1 MVIPRG
7 SLYCEAMTEPLQTA
21 PTLLT
26 IGYESADL
34 DAFLAT
40 LSEHGVTLL
49 VDTRERAQSRRRGY
63 SKTALSTALAEQN
76 IDYRHLRDLGTPPGI
91 RKAYKLDRDFAALRA
106 GYTLHLATQGVAL
119 EELGTLAARKRVCL
133 LCYEAEAQECHRSLI
148 AARLREMGLVG
159 AVEDLMVPART
170 LP

>member
-1 MVIPRG
+1 MVRPVSARLLGLPQTRTMVIPCG

-76 IDYRHLRDLGTPPGI
+76 GRLH
-91 RKAYKLDRDFAALRA
+91 ALHTRLQTIEA
-106 GYTLHLATQGVAL
+106 GGP
-119 EELGTLAARKRVCL
+119 AARVL
-133 LCYEAEAQECHRSLI
+133 S
-148 AARLREMGLVG
+148 
-159 AVEDLMVPART
+159 
-170 LP
+170 